1 MSYSKY
7 AAPVAREALE
17 ASVDLGLAGARQGGQ
32 IVDDLLRIARGKV
45 QEAYTPSMSVSEVA
59 EQVAKKAN
67 PVADNLLAPLNRN
80 LLAPLGRNLG
90 TALAMGIP
98 AVGGAAALPYVL
110 KGLAPLYGL
119 GGDKQETTG
128 GGDGSGG
135 STGGDQAGKP
145 MSDFEQAQIDLFR
158 EQLNIEN
165 LKNQQ
170 AAQAQQAI
178 DAAMQGQ
185 TAALSEYL
193 LKTLDPEL
201 FRQRQE
207 AQTQAKIAEAQVLQ
221 QGAMEKTQEVTRREI
236 EKQTIQAWQGITQ
249 AEINRDTAMGLGMMS
264 LAYGTALPNS
274 KVMQAAANYVIA
286 GQAGFTAPKS
296 VI

>member
-7 AAPVAREALE
+7 AAPLAREAFE
-17 ASVDLGLAGARQGGQ
+17 ASVDLGLAGARQGSQ
-32 IVDDLLRIARGKV
+32 FVDDLLRIARQNV

-67 PVADNLLAPLNRN
+67 PVVDN

-90 TALAMGIP
+90 TALSMGIP
-98 AVGGAAALPYVL
+98 VIGGAAALPFVL

-119 GGDKQETTG
+119 GGDKQETTD

-135 STGGDQAGKP
+135 RTGGDQAGKP
-145 MSDFEQAQIDLFR
+145 MSDYEQAQIDLFR

-170 AAQAQQAI
+170 AAQAQQAAN
-178 DAAMQGQ
+178 AATQGQ
-185 TAALSEYL
+185 TAALNEYL

-264 LAYGTALPNS
+264 LAYGTALPNP
-274 KVMQAAANYVIA
+274 KVMQAAANFVTA

>member
-7 AAPVAREALE
+7 AAPLAREAFE
-17 ASVDLGLAGARQGGQ
+17 ASVDLGLAGAKQGSQ
-32 IVDDLLRIARGKV
+32 VVDDLLRIARQNV

-59 EQVAKKAN
+59 EQVTKKAN
-67 PVADNLLAPLNRN
+67 PVVDN

-90 TALAMGIP
+90 TALSMGIP
-98 AVGGAAALPYVL
+98 VIGGAAALPFVL

-145 MSDFEQAQIDLFR
+145 MSDYEKAQIDLLR
-158 EQLNIEN
+158 EQVLSER

-170 AAQAQQAI
+170 AAQAQQA
-178 DAAMQGQ
+178 ATTATQGQ
-185 TAALSEYL
+185 TAALNEYL

-264 LAYGTALPNS
+264 LAYGTALPNP
-274 KVMQAAANYVIA
+274 KVMQAAANFVTA

>member
-7 AAPVAREALE
+7 AAPLAREAFE
-17 ASVDLGLAGARQGGQ
+17 ASVDLGLAGAKQGSQ
-32 IVDDLLRIARGKV
+32 VVDDLLRIARQNV

-59 EQVAKKAN
+59 EQVTKKAN
-67 PVADNLLAPLNRN
+67 PVVDN

-90 TALAMGIP
+90 TALSMGIP
-98 AVGGAAALPYVL
+98 VIGGAAALPFVL

-119 GGDKQETTG
+119 GGDKQENTG

-145 MSDFEQAQIDLFR
+145 MSDYEKAQIDLLR
-158 EQLNIEN
+158 EQVLSER

-170 AAQAQQAI
+170 AAQAQQA
-178 DAAMQGQ
+178 ATTATQGQ
-185 TAALSEYL
+185 TAALNEYL

-264 LAYGTALPNS
+264 LAYGTALPNP
-274 KVMQAAANYVIA
+274 KVMQAAANFVTA
-286 GQAGFTAPKS
+286 GQSGFTAPKS